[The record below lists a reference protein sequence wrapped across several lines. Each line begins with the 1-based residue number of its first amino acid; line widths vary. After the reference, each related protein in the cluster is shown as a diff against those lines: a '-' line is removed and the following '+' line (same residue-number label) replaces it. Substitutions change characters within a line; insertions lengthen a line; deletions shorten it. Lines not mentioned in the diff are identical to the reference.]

1 MSGIECTS
9 KVQIQVS
16 ANAKNAIHIYGDSK
30 SSSIIIQTESIKKIF
45 LECVKRGIKYKYITE
60 ITKDNIPYCKEVL
73 KIIRPGELRH
83 LDGVKGNF
91 AVTESEYLATST
103 LYDAQPLQEVVY
115 SNAKQ
120 VVQQNECLFETL
132 WDKSITAEQRIKE
145 IEEGLESDVIE
156 IIRNSSRAKK
166 LYLNLVNNAKK
177 EVMIIF
183 PTVNA
188 FIRQDKMGIIK
199 SLRKVSMESNVIIRI
214 MMPIESFSQNGLDS
228 MSYADHHQQKE
239 IIDYDIRSI
248 ICPEGIDNIEIR
260 NIDRMSEAKATIL
273 IVDRNQSF
281 VMELKDDTKDTFDE
295 AIGLSTY
302 SNSISGVLSYVAIF
316 ESLWIETK
324 LYEKLMVH
332 DSMQKAFINIAAHEL
347 RTPAQAILGFS
358 LLLKKHPEIKDKLVD
373 GIYKNASRLQKLINN
388 ILDVT
393 TIESQSLHLNKEKF
407 DLNYA
412 ISDLVGEYRHQIKKA
427 NSRIELIYDNNSQIF
442 VESDKERI
450 IQVISN
456 LLDNAIK
463 FTKDGGEISI
473 SCEADIKDDFTKHV
487 VVSVRDSGSGINS
500 EIFPRLFTKFATKS
514 YQGTGLGLFISKN
527 IVEEHGGRIWAK
539 NNEDGNKGSTV
550 AFSLPLKINSPA
562 EDQKY
567 TVKNIVGS

>member
-1 MSGIECTS
+1 M
-9 KVQIQVS
+9 
-16 ANAKNAIHIYGDSK
+16 IHIYGDSR
-30 SSSIIIQTESIKKIF
+30 SLSIIIQTESLKKIF

-91 AVTESEYLATST
+91 ALTESEYLATPT

-120 VVQQNECLFETL
+120 VVEQNECLFEIL

-177 EVMIIF
+177 EILIIF

-188 FIRQDKMGIIK
+188 FIRQEKLGVIK
-199 SLRKVSMESNVIIRI
+199 SLRKVSTGSNVIIRI
-214 MMPIESFSQNGLDS
+214 MMPIESFGQNGPDS
-228 MSYADHHQQKE
+228 MPYADHHQQKE
-239 IIDYDIRSI
+239 IIGYDMRNILF
-248 ICPEGIDNIEIR
+248 PEGIDNIEIR

-324 LYEKLMVH
+324 LYEKLRVH

-407 DLNYA
+407 DLNYT
-412 ISDLVGEYRHQIKKA
+412 ISNLVGEYRLQIKKA
-427 NSRIELIYDNNSQIF
+427 NSRIKLIYDDNNHIF
-442 VESDKERI
+442 VESDKGRI

-473 SCEADIKDDFTKHV
+473 SCEVDMKDDFTKHV
-487 VVSVRDSGSGINS
+487 VVGVRDSGSGINS
-500 EIFPRLFTKFATKS
+500 EILPRLFTKFASKS

-527 IVEEHGGRIWAK
+527 IIEEHGGRIWAK
-539 NNEDGNKGSTV
+539 NNEEGNKGSTV
-550 AFSLPLKINSPA
+550 AFSLPLEINSPA
-562 EDQKY
+562 EDQKD

>member
-1 MSGIECTS
+1 MQV
-9 KVQIQVS
+9 KVS

-91 AVTESEYLATST
+91 AVTESEYLATPT
-103 LYDAQPLQEVVY
+103 LYDTQPLQEVVY

-120 VVQQNECLFETL
+120 VVKQNECLFETL

-177 EVMIIF
+177 EIMIIF

-188 FIRQDKMGIIK
+188 FKRQDKLGVIK
-199 SLRKVSMESNVIIRI
+199 SLRKASAESNVIIRI
-214 MMPIESFSQNGLDS
+214 MMPIESFSQNELDS
-228 MSYADHHQQKE
+228 TPYANHHQQKE
-239 IIDYDIRSI
+239 IIGYDMRNI
-248 ICPEGIDNIEIR
+248 ICPESIDNIEIR

-281 VMELKDDTKDTFDE
+281 VMELKDDTKGTFDE

-324 LYEKLMVH
+324 LYEKLRVH

-358 LLLKKHPEIKDKLVD
+358 LMLKKHPEIKDKLVD

-412 ISDLVGEYRHQIKKA
+412 ISNLVDEYRDQIKKS
-427 NSRIELIYDNNSQIF
+427 NSHIKLIYDNNNHIF

-473 SCEADIKDDFTKHV
+473 SCEVDMKDDFTKHV
-487 VVSVRDSGSGINS
+487 VVGVRDSGSGINS
-500 EIFPRLFTKFATKS
+500 EIFPRLFTKFAAKS

-562 EDQKY
+562 GDQKD
-567 TVKNIVGS
+567 TVKDIVGS

>member
-1 MSGIECTS
+1 M
-9 KVQIQVS
+9 
-16 ANAKNAIHIYGDSK
+16 IHIYGDSR
-30 SSSIIIQTESIKKIF
+30 SVSIIIQTESIKKIF

-91 AVTESEYLATST
+91 ALTESEYLATPT

-120 VVQQNECLFETL
+120 VVEQNECLFEIL

-177 EVMIIF
+177 EILIIF

-188 FIRQDKMGIIK
+188 FIRQEKLGVIK
-199 SLRKVSMESNVIIRI
+199 SLRKVSTGSNVIIRI
-214 MMPIESFSQNGLDS
+214 MMPIESFGQNGPDS
-228 MSYADHHQQKE
+228 MPYADHHQQKE
-239 IIDYDIRSI
+239 LIGYDMRNILF
-248 ICPEGIDNIEIR
+248 PEGMDNIEIR

-324 LYEKLMVH
+324 LYEKLRVH

-407 DLNYA
+407 DLNHT
-412 ISDLVGEYRHQIKKA
+412 ISILVGEYRLQIKKA
-427 NSRIELIYDNNSQIF
+427 NSRIKLIYDNNNHIF
-442 VESDKERI
+442 VESDKGRI

-473 SCEADIKDDFTKHV
+473 SCEVDMKDDFTKHV
-487 VVSVRDSGSGINS
+487 VVGVRDSGSGINS

-550 AFSLPLKINSPA
+550 AFSLPLEINSPS
-562 EDQKY
+562 EDQKD

>member
-1 MSGIECTS
+1 LNGTDCAS

-16 ANAKNAIHIYGDSK
+16 ANANNAIHIYGDSK

-45 LECVKRGIKYKYITE
+45 LECVKRGVKYKYVTE
-60 ITKDNIPYCKEVL
+60 ITKGNIPYCKEVM

-91 AVTESEYLATST
+91 VVTESEYLATPT
-103 LYDAQPLQEVVY
+103 LYDTQPLQEVVY

-120 VVQQNECLFETL
+120 VVEQNECLFETL
-132 WDKSITAEQRIKE
+132 WDKSITAEHRIKE
-145 IEEGLESDVIE
+145 IEEGLKSDVIE

-166 LYLNLVNNAKK
+166 LYLNLIDNAKK
-177 EVMIIF
+177 EIMIIF

-188 FIRQDKMGIIK
+188 FIRQDKLGIIK
-199 SLRKVSMESNVIIRI
+199 SLRKASMESNVIIRI
-214 MMPIESFSQNGLDS
+214 MMPIESFIQNRLDS
-228 MSYADHHQQKE
+228 MPYADHHQQKE
-239 IIDYDIRSI
+239 IIDYDMKNIF
-248 ICPEGIDNIEIR
+248 CPEGIDNIEIR

-324 LYEKLMVH
+324 LYEKLRVH
-332 DSMQKAFINIAAHEL
+332 DNMQKAFINIAAHEL

-358 LLLKKHPEIKDKLVD
+358 ILLKKHPEIKDKLVD

-407 DLNYA
+407 DLNHA
-412 ISDLVGEYRHQIKKA
+412 ISNLVGEYRHQIEKA
-427 NSRIELIYDNNSQIF
+427 NSQIKLTYDDDNHI
-442 VESDKERI
+442 VIESDKERI

-473 SCEADIKDDFTKHV
+473 SCEVDMKDDFTKHV
-487 VVSVRDSGSGINS
+487 VVGVRDSGSGINS
-500 EIFPRLFTKFATKS
+500 EIIPRLFTKFATKS

-562 EDQKY
+562 EDQKH
-567 TVKNIVGS
+567 TVKNIVGT

>member
-1 MSGIECTS
+1 MYS
-9 KVQIQVS
+9 QVS
-16 ANAKNAIHIYGDSK
+16 ANAKNMIHIYGDSR
-30 SSSIIIQTESIKKIF
+30 SLSIIIQTESIKKIF

-60 ITKDNIPYCKEVL
+60 ITKDNISYCKEVL

-91 AVTESEYLATST
+91 ALTESEYLATPT

-120 VVQQNECLFETL
+120 VVEQNECLFEIL

-177 EVMIIF
+177 EILIIF

-188 FIRQDKMGIIK
+188 FIRQEKLGVIK
-199 SLRKVSMESNVIIRI
+199 SLRKVSTGSNVIIRI
-214 MMPIESFSQNGLDS
+214 MMPIESFGQNGPDS
-228 MSYADHHQQKE
+228 MPYADHHQQKE
-239 IIDYDIRSI
+239 IIGYDMRNILF
-248 ICPEGIDNIEIR
+248 PEGMDNIEIR

-324 LYEKLMVH
+324 LYEKLRVH
-332 DSMQKAFINIAAHEL
+332 DSMQKEFINIAAHEL

-407 DLNYA
+407 DLNYT
-412 ISDLVGEYRHQIKKA
+412 ISNLVGEYRLQIKKA
-427 NSRIELIYDNNSQIF
+427 SSRIKLIYDDNNHIF
-442 VESDKERI
+442 VESDKGRI

-473 SCEADIKDDFTKHV
+473 SCEVDMKDDFTKHV
-487 VVSVRDSGSGINS
+487 VVGVRDSGSGINS
-500 EIFPRLFTKFATKS
+500 EIFPRLFTKFASKS

-527 IVEEHGGRIWAK
+527 IIEEHGGRIWAK

-550 AFSLPLKINSPA
+550 AFSLPLEINSPS
-562 EDQKY
+562 EDQKD